1 MVDIGKQ
8 IILKSQTKRKNSFEY
23 GISVIFLLNM
33 QMAAGFQP
41 KVITMLI

>member
-1 MVDIGKQ
+1 MVAVVKQ
-8 IILKSQTKRKNSFEY
+8 VILKSWTKRKNSFEY